1 MYYNFGNVQ
10 TNILIETFYT
20 HLNNVF
26 AQRVLN
32 EHDENGIRI
41 LERFNANQATVWGM
55 NIEGK
60 AVYSKWIS
68 MQSGLT
74 VQRSQYKEAVE
85 WDEDAPAEKKFLRT
99 PNIYGYFTVQSSPTK
114 HLSIALSGN
123 YNGSMLVGH
132 AAGSGVEKPIAVH
145 TPSFFTLSL
154 KASYNLDIYKQVK
167 AQLNAGIQNI
177 ATLTNAI

>member
-1 MYYNFGNVQ
+1 MAGGERIKTYLAKNLKEERSNSLSLSADMYYNFGNVQ

-74 VQRSQYKEAVE
+74 IQRSQYKEAVE
-85 WDEDAPAEKKFLRT
+85 WDEDAPAEKKFLT
-99 PNIYGYFTVQSSPTK
+99 YTK
-114 HLSIALSGN
+114 HIWLLHG
-123 YNGSMLVGH
+123 
-132 AAGSGVEKPIAVH
+132 AVVAH
-145 TPSFFTLSL
+145 
-154 KASYNLDIYKQVK
+154 
-167 AQLNAGIQNI
+167 
-177 ATLTNAI
+177 